1 MTVLR
6 PVTHVLLDLCDPVH
20 EHKSLSEACS
30 RAARPRT
37 VKEAVSSTFEII
49 LYYCTKSWSCLIEK
63 AGYINRYT
71 ATPV

>member
-6 PVTHVLLDLCDPVH
+6 PVTHLLLDLCDPVH
-20 EHKSLSEACS
+20 EHKGLSEACS

-49 LYYCTKSWSCLIEK
+49 CY
-63 AGYINRYT
+63 
-71 ATPV
+71 